1 MLIASRELRRE
12 SFSWKTR
19 SRNFRLCEGYLGKM
33 FEIPDTVTKI
43 TVSLHTTPAKERV
56 RCRLS
61 FLAIVETVEDGVA
74 WGCRYLPKQIWK
86 EVRKYAHKPLYLEV
100 TY

>member
-1 MLIASRELRRE
+1 MLIVSRELRRE

-43 TVSLHTTPAKERV
+43 TVSIHTTPAKERV
-56 RCRLS
+56 HCRARLM
-61 FLAIVETVEDGVA
+61 LIEAVEDGVV
-74 WGCRYLPKQIWK
+74 WGCRCLTKPIWK
-86 EVRKYAHKPLYLEV
+86 KVRKYTGKPLYLEV